1 MIPLKTAAQ
10 NAVEKLIAYGL
21 RYDLL
26 KPLDAVEAR
35 NALLDILGLDEPA
48 AGVPQDALP
57 PTPTPILRT
66 LLDFAVT
73 RGLIENTATARTLL
87 DTRLMGCL
95 MPRPSRI
102 AEHFESL
109 RGQRGVAAATGWFYE
124 MNRRSNYIR
133 VDDLARNLEWPY
145 RSERYGRM
153 EITVNL
159 AKPEKDPREIA
170 RLKNL
175 PASGYPRCMLCL
187 ENMGYAGRPDFPARQ
202 TLRALPLTLNG
213 ENWYF
218 QYSPYVYYDQHCI
231 VFREEHAPM
240 RIDRDTFVRL
250 LEFVDQFPHYFIG
263 SNADLPIVGGSILH
277 HDHFQGG
284 AHVLPMARAAVD
296 APLTAP
302 ENLSMRAGILR
313 WPMSALRLTAA
324 DPGALVE
331 AAGRLLEA
339 WRGYGD
345 SEAGIVPRSPDG
357 TPHNTVTPIAR
368 RRGADYEL
376 DLVLRNNRTS
386 AEHPMGVF
394 HPRAGLHHIKKE
406 NIGLIEVMGLFILPG
421 RLERELAGV
430 SDVLTGRTPL
440 DESLRAEDHPL
451 RKHLPWLERL
461 VEAYGTDLDDSRAAA
476 LLRDEVGRICVNV
489 LEDAGVFK
497 DTAAGRRGFL
507 RFLETLG
514 YGPAPEVN

>member
-1 MIPLKTAAQ
+1 MQAFIDRFPAGNGAGRFTSPFFLYIIGWISPEKGLITLKAAAQ

-21 RYDLL
+21 RYGLL
-26 KPLDAVEAR
+26 APLDAVEAR

-48 AGVPQDALP
+48 AASPPDALP
-57 PTPTPILRT
+57 QTPTPILRT
-66 LLDFAVT
+66 LLDFAVAQ
-73 RGLIENTATARTLL
+73 GVIEDTVTARTLL

-95 MPRPSRI
+95 MPRPSRV
-102 AEHFESL
+102 AERFESI
-109 RGQRGVAAATGWFYE
+109 RGQQGAAAATAWFYE
-124 MNRRSNYIR
+124 LNRRSNYIR

-145 RSERYGRM
+145 HSERYGRL

-170 RLKNL
+170 RLKNM

-187 ENMGYAGRPDFPARQ
+187 ENMGYAGRLDFPARQ
-202 TLRALPLTLNG
+202 TLRVLPLTLHG
-213 ENWYF
+213 ESWYF

-240 RIDRDTFVRL
+240 RIDRNTFVRL

-263 SNADLPIVGGSILH
+263 SNADLPIVGGSILN

-296 APLTAP
+296 APLAAP
-302 ENLSMRAGILR
+302 EASSMRAGILR

-324 DPGALVE
+324 DPDVLVE
-331 AAGRLLEA
+331 AADRLLEA

-345 SEAGIVPRSPDG
+345 PESGILSHSPDG

-368 RRGADYEL
+368 RRGTDYEL
-376 DLVLRNNRTS
+376 DLVLRNNQTS

-394 HPRAGLHHIKKE
+394 HPHAGLHHIKKE

-421 RLERELAGV
+421 RLEMELAGV
-430 SDVLTGRTPL
+430 SDVLTGQTP
-440 DESLRAEDHPL
+440 
-451 RKHLPWLERL
+451 
-461 VEAYGTDLDDSRAAA
+461 
-476 LLRDEVGRICVNV
+476 
-489 LEDAGVFK
+489 
-497 DTAAGRRGFL
+497 
-507 RFLETLG
+507 
-514 YGPAPEVN
+514 